1 MFLTNSGD
9 TYSEATTSE
18 IISGLSL
25 LKSLPSRASDTV
37 QFDKQVY
44 LMALDGV
51 TKYGFATA
59 IKGVL
64 QGKLGHGFF
73 PSAPELRMKCDEA
86 MKPIIDAV
94 ARASRERKEREEAA
108 AFRPVHH
115 TDAEK
120 ARVSQIYQQF
130 CEGYKSRAE
139 PVSIADIAARY
150 DRAVLDQVPDAPK
163 QFHRAGSMF

>member
-9 TYSEATTSE
+9 TYSAATTSE

-25 LKSLPSRASDTV
+25 LKSLPSRSSDTV

-59 IKGVL
+59 IKAVL
-64 QGKLGHGFF
+64 QGKLGHTFF

-86 MKPIIDAV
+86 MKPIIDSV
-94 ARASRERKEREEAA
+94 AKAMRERKEREEAA
-108 AFRPVHH
+108 AFKPVHH

-120 ARVSQIYQQF
+120 ARVSQIYLQF
-130 CEGYKSRAE
+130 CEGYKCEAE
-139 PVSIADIAARY
+139 PVSLADIAAKY
-150 DRAVLDQVPDAPK
+150 DRALLDQVPDAPR
-163 QFHRAGSMF
+163 QLYGEGSAF